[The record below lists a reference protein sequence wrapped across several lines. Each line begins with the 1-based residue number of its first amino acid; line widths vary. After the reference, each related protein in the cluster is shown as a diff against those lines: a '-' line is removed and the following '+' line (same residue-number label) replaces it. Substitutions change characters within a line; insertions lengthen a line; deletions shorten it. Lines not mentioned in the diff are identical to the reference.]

1 MSSADDSPSAWHRWR
16 IQGRAECEA
25 PGAPSPAE
33 ALLVELDRIQ
43 VRLDDVIGQ
52 GRPAFFEGSGSY
64 DRATVAVI
72 RLAALFEEPSRF
84 APFLTAVADDERRGI
99 ITTRNIAA
107 HSGYRAM
114 DADLFWQT
122 TTEHLPGVIARLRT
136 EVESAP

>member
-1 MSSADDSPSAWHRWR
+1 MSSEDDAAPPQDQWR
-16 IQGRAECEA
+16 IQGRVEREA
-25 PGAPSPAE
+25 SGAPSPE
-33 ALLVELDRIQ
+33 ESLLIELERIQ
-43 VRLDDVIGQ
+43 VRLNDVIEQ
-52 GRPAFFEGSGSY
+52 GRPAFFEGSDSY

-99 ITTRNIAA
+99 TTTRNIAA